1 MTLKRADF
9 SGLAG
14 KELAAARARRLIPHL
29 LLSVFIVRS
38 SASNA
43 VAQVGWSTPMPSWDG
58 PAPAT
63 SVADRCF
70 TGNLNGD
77 RSNPDGDRM
86 TDFWCTTGTGSSTW
100 LIGISTGSAE
110 SGGWSTSMWNDGP
123 IPGLPQPVGS
133 TNLLS
138 SCITG
143 DLNGDGKSDIYCQYL
158 ASFFPLTFYASA
170 GLSTGSGWSTSSW
183 APLPNAFLFA
193 WQCLTGDLN
202 GDGKTDVWCETFSPG
217 IWSVG
222 LSTGSGWATSTVS
235 GPAPI
240 WGIPIGLRV
249 SDQCLTGDLNHD
261 GMTDMWCETS
271 SGSGTWTVALSKGT
285 VDLLT
290 GSGWSMSTI
299 VGGPAPGFP
308 VKDYCFTGDLN
319 GDGKTDMWC
328 KTSFGPDTWDIAIS
342 TGSGWTT
349 SPNVSGPA
357 PGIPVRNQC
366 LTGDLNRDV
375 MTDMWCQITPGSSTW
390 DIAISTGSGW
400 VAPPNVSGPAPST
413 PLPSSCLVGD
423 ANGDGLVDFWCET
436 SSGSG
441 SWTMALAVE
450 PPPTITSAGTAT
462 GQVGVAFSYQMT
474 ATNSPTSFDATGLP
488 AGLALNA
495 TSGLIAGTPT
505 TAGAS
510 TVTLSATHA
519 GGTGTQTLAVTITPA
534 TPVITSAGTAT
545 GQVGV
550 AFSYPMTATNS
561 PTSFGATGLPAGLAL
576 NATTGLISG
585 TPATAGAS
593 TVTLSP

>member
-1 MTLKRADF
+1 MTPKRAHF
-9 SGLAG
+9 FWLVRKAQ
-14 KELAAARARRLIPHL
+14 AAAQARRLVPLL
-29 LLSVFIVRS
+29 LLSVFIVLS
-38 SASNA
+38 SASNTL
-43 VAQVGWSTPMPSWDG
+43 AQVGWSTPMPSWDG

-77 RSNPDGDRM
+77 SGNPAGDKM

-100 LIGISTGSAE
+100 LIGISNGS
-110 SGGWSTSMWNDGP
+110 GWSVSTTWDGP
-123 IPGLPQPVGS
+123 IPGPPQPVGG

-158 ASFFPLTFYASA
+158 VSIFPLVVYSSA

-183 APLPNAFLFA
+183 SPLPQAFLFA
-193 WQCLTGDLN
+193 YQCLTGDLN
-202 GDGKTDVWCETFSPG
+202 SDGKTDIWCETFSPG

-222 LSTGSGWATSTVS
+222 LSTGIGWATSTWI
-235 GPAPI
+235 GPAPV
-240 WGIPIGLRV
+240 WGLPSGLRV

-308 VKDYCFTGDLN
+308 VKDYCFTGDIN

-328 KTSFGPDTWDIAIS
+328 KTSFGPDKWEIAIS

-366 LTGDLNRDV
+366 LTGDLNRDG

-400 VAPPNVSGPAPST
+400 VTSPPNVSGPAPST

-441 SWTMALAVE
+441 IWTMALAVE

-505 TAGAS
+505 SAGAS
-510 TVTLSATHA
+510 TVTLSATNA
-519 GGTGTQTLAVTITPA
+519 GGTGTQTLTVTISPA
-534 TPVITSAGTAT
+534 TPVA
-545 GQVGV
+545 
-550 AFSYPMTATNS
+550 P
-561 PTSFGATGLPAGLAL
+561 LPA
-576 NATTGLISG
+576 
-585 TPATAGAS
+585 
-593 TVTLSP
+593 